1 MFLKKYFFTKTI
13 KQQLNITCKMFL
25 IRWYCLQQN
34 YVFIT
39 CNQEGVR
46 LWSNVKENPGLR
58 TMFNRLIEIS
68 LVV

>member
-13 KQQLNITCKMFL
+13 KQQLNIT
-25 IRWYCLQQN
+25 WYCLQQN